1 MATKAA
7 WCVLIKNMSW
17 WNDGCYNDRLSFC
30 FSSRELIQLTEQ
42 PGWMIS
48 SCVGDSTRSTSRK
61 SCRQGTT
68 SSDSVGHTAT
78 TNPQHSTMVSALKYI
93 CTNII
98 TVTIWQFKYTALKRP
113 TNTDQYICL
122 SQIQHG
128 SVPLYMLSYL
138 NFWFLF
144 HIT

>member
-7 WCVLIKNMSW
+7 CFVLIENMSW

-68 SSDSVGHTAT
+68 ADSVRHTAT
-78 TNPQHSTMVSALKYI
+78 TNLQHSTMVSALKYV

-128 SVPLYMLSYL
+128 SVPLYMLSYI